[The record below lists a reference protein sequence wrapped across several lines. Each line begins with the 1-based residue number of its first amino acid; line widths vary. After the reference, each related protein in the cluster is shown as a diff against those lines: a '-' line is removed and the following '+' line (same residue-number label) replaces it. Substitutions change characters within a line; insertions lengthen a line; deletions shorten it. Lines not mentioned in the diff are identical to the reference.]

1 MMPLVRNLV
10 RAVLIVLIG
19 LVAARMLVSWVD
31 PGGQGAVAG
40 AVITATD
47 RFLDPIRAV
56 IPPIGSVD
64 PVPLIVLAALLILL
78 RLAWTLG
85 RPVHRLHGRIR
96 VVGVGG
102 GGCNA
107 VDHMMQAGLHGVD
120 FVAINTDAQALLQSS
135 APTRVRIG
143 GRVTKGIGTGGDV
156 ALGQQAAESDAEVIR
171 EALRDSDMVFITA
184 GLGGGTGTG
193 AAPVIAAVAKGLGA
207 LTIGIVTLPFTFEGT
222 ARRQVAERG
231 LEEMKSRVDTLIAIP
246 NDRVR
251 DIVGRDVSMVEA
263 FKLVDDVLRQAVAG
277 ITDVITVP
285 GLINLDLADIR
296 TVVQDAGTAIMGI
309 GRASG
314 ENRAVEAARQAIG
327 GELVG
332 LTIAG
337 ARNILFNVTGSSKL
351 GLHEMAEAAEE
362 VRKAADPE
370 ANIIFGA
377 CVNEKV
383 GEEVQVTVIATGF
396 DPERAEPLP
405 VRPLFAEAAMAA
417 SGSTPETTLEAASG
431 AGAAAEAV
439 AAEAVAAEA
448 VAAEAVTPEL
458 TGAGGQLP
466 APGTPVGADQ
476 ESAPEVAPK
485 RSVRRVRGLS
495 PRSGG
500 GDQTLDEQS
509 IMPLAEDPGGG

>member
-31 PGGQGAVAG
+31 PRGQGAVAG
-40 AVITATD
+40 AIITATD
-47 RFLDPIRAV
+47 WFLDPIRAV

-64 PVPLIVLAALLILL
+64 PVPLIILAVLLILL
-78 RLAWTLG
+78 RLAWTWG
-85 RPVHRLHGRIR
+85 RPVPRLHGRIR

-102 GGCNA
+102 GGSNA

-120 FVAINTDAQALLQSS
+120 FVAVNTDAQALLQSS

-143 GRVTKGIGTGGDV
+143 SRVTKGIGTGGDV

-193 AAPVIAAVAKGLGA
+193 AAPVIATVAKGLGA

-231 LEEMKSRVDTLIAIP
+231 LEELKGRVDTLIAIP

-263 FKLVDDVLRQAVAG
+263 FKLVDDVLRQAVSG

-285 GLINLDLADIR
+285 GLINLDLADVR
-296 TVVQDAGTAIMGI
+296 SVVQDAGTAIMGI

-314 ENRAVEAARQAIG
+314 DNRAVEAARQAIG

-337 ARNILFNVTGSSKL
+337 ARGILFNVTGSSKL
-351 GLHEMAEAAEE
+351 GLHEMAEAADE

-377 CVNEKV
+377 CVNEKM
-383 GEEVQVTVIATGF
+383 GDEVQVTVIATGF
-396 DPERAEPLP
+396 DPGRAESLP
-405 VRPLFAEAAMAA
+405 VRPLFAGAAKAGAETAA
-417 SGSTPETTLEAASG
+417 ENASEAASG
-431 AGAAAEAV
+431 AASEMAVAPEAV
-439 AAEAVAAEA
+439 APEAVAPEAPAEA
-448 VAAEAVTPEL
+448 AQVPASEVAAK
-458 TGAGGQLP
+458 G
-466 APGTPVGADQ
+466 
-476 ESAPEVAPK
+476 SI
-485 RSVRRVRGLS
+485 RRGRGLS
-495 PRSGG
+495 PRNGG
-500 GDQTLDEQS
+500 GDQALDGQS
-509 IMPLAEDPGGG
+509 IMPLAEDPGDS

>member
-10 RAVLIVLIG
+10 RAVLIVLVG
-19 LVAARMLVSWVD
+19 LVAARILVSWAD
-31 PGGQGAVAG
+31 PSGQGAVAG
-40 AVITATD
+40 AIITATD
-47 RFLDPIRAV
+47 WFLDPVRTV

-64 PVPLIVLAALLILL
+64 PVPLIVLAVLLILV
-78 RLAWTLG
+78 RLAWTWG
-85 RPVHRLHGRIR
+85 RPVRRLHGRIR

-156 ALGQQAAESDAEVIR
+156 ALGQRAAESDAEVIR

-193 AAPVIAAVAKGLGA
+193 AVPVIAAVAKGLGA

-231 LEEMKSRVDTLIAIP
+231 LEELKTRVDTLIVIP

-296 TVVQDAGTAIMGI
+296 TVVQDAGTAIMGV

-337 ARNILFNVTGSSKL
+337 ARDILFNVTGSSKL

-377 CVNEKV
+377 CVNEKM

-396 DPERAEPLP
+396 DPGRAEPLP
-405 VRPLFAEAAMAA
+405 VRPLFAAAAMAA
-417 SGSTPETTLEAASG
+417 SETASETTPEAE
-431 AGAAAEAV
+431 AAAEAV
-439 AAEAVAAEA
+439 APEAPVDAGQGAAPEPPASEPPASEPPAPEPPAGPDQVPAPPVAAK
-448 VAAEAVTPEL
+448 
-458 TGAGGQLP
+458 G
-466 APGTPVGADQ
+466 
-476 ESAPEVAPK
+476 SI
-485 RSVRRVRGLS
+485 RRVRGLS
-495 PRSGG
+495 PRSGSA
-500 GDQTLDEQS
+500 DPTLDEQS
-509 IMPLAEDPGGG
+509 IMPLADDPGG